1 MAGFDREKKLIFE
14 KDMIRDLDKLA
25 EDAFAKRVAR
35 EEGLA
40 EGRAE
45 GRAEGEAKGEAK
57 KANEIATNMLVAGLS
72 VSQIASCTGLSGE
85 EVLALR

>member
-40 EGRAE
+40 EGEAK
-45 GRAEGEAKGEAK
+45 GRAEGEAK
-57 KANEIATNMLVAGLS
+57 KAREIAANFLAAELPVT
-72 VSQIASCTGLSGE
+72 QIASCTGLSEE